1 MKNLEKI
8 YIDTLKTI
16 NPTSK
21 ENKYKCSRY
30 KPLTYVKPSAMEDI
44 LIRGKYDDVDGK
56 KTSLPKQQQNI
67 ADFMKRLLVRRF
79 ESCSYSFFKTL
90 NLLLNIVSISALSL
104 ALRSS

>member
-1 MKNLEKI
+1 MGWFRKTWNGYTKVKDPILKEYDLQNLEKI

-16 NPTSK
+16 NPASK

-67 ADFMKRLLVRRF
+67 ADFM
-79 ESCSYSFFKTL
+79 
-90 NLLLNIVSISALSL
+90 
-104 ALRSS
+104 